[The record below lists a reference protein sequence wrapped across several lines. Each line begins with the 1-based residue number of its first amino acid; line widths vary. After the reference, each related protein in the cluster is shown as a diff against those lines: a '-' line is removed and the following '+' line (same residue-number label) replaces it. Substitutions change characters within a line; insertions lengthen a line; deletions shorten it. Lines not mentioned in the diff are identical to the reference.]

1 MGLFNRQ
8 IKKKPADENGKPKAG
23 APADGHDTNGHD
35 ANGHAEDVAQTDGDT
50 GGELFQVQ
58 TRETRSQRFV
68 GFVREKS
75 PHAIKELVPWVE
87 RARSTPEGR
96 TEFVEK
102 TKEVAW
108 QQADNTV
115 RAITAGMG
123 IADTRAFFRGD
134 PAIEKPNPRYKVH
147 VNAFFAHIRPKYYEK
162 SSTKFSHTWG
172 LGYLSFYMFMLE
184 TITGVILMV
193 FYTPSDRRAY
203 EDIVKIMTEVP
214 FGQLMRDLHR
224 VGAELMVLIVV
235 LHMTRVFLTGSFKPP
250 RTFTWL
256 TGVVL
261 LILTFA
267 LSFSGYLL
275 PWDQLAY
282 WAVTIG
288 TSMAKS
294 VPPKEIVG
302 YLSNL
307 IMRGGDTINQ
317 NGLLRFY
324 LMHVFAL
331 PALTVVL
338 ISVHYYRVAR
348 THGISV
354 PAGEEESPDP
364 AVRKAAKERIDYL
377 PELFTRELLWAAIAT
392 FLVIAYSAWIFH
404 APLQEHSDPLNTPL
418 HTTAPWYFLWI
429 QGLLK
434 DAFVLPAIRAVDY
447 GLNQGLIALGIQTA
461 EGFENNPMVC
471 LVCGYDSPAWQG
483 VIIPTMIIPA
493 LFLGVPYINEWWEK
507 FWGSKPSRQL
517 LKNRKGTVLVAIV
530 STIFMLVIWYQG
542 TPFYGVTAPPAV
554 EIGQAFMPAEG
565 VLPPV
570 PLVPDD
576 WGVVRRLGY
585 NNLPDGEYNL
595 ADYAV
600 PSQSNTEFERMLSAI
615 QQEIQRRGQ
624 LWAEGD
630 KVHGLPNPT
639 GTFLIEQFQQNGLKR
654 IELQVRWDP
663 KIVTPSDNGEYNRII
678 FLHENSL
685 YK

>member
-8 IKKKPADENGKPKAG
+8 VKKKTESGNGKTNG
-23 APADGHDTNGHD
+23 NGHGNGNGTNGHDTNGHD
-35 ANGHAEDVAQTDGDT
+35 IEVVPANGET
-50 GGELFQVQ
+50 GAELFDVKTEQ
-58 TRETRSQRFV
+58 TMPERLLDIAK
-68 GFVREKS
+68 EKS
-75 PHAIKELVPWVE
+75 PHAIQELIPWLE
-87 RARSTPEGR
+87 KARETPEGR
-96 TEFVEK
+96 SDLIEK

-115 RAITAGMG
+115 RAVTAGMG

-134 PAIEKPNPRYKVH
+134 PSIEKPNPRYRVH

-162 SSTKFSHTWG
+162 SSTKFSHTFG

-184 TITGVILMV
+184 TITGVILMI

-203 EDIVKIMTEVP
+203 EDIVKIMSAVP

-302 YLSNL
+302 FLSNL

-392 FLVIAYSAWIFH
+392 FLVVVYSAWVFH
-404 APLQEHSDPLNTPL
+404 APLQEHSDQLHTPL

-434 DAFVLPAIRAVDY
+434 DAFVLPAIRAADN

-461 EGFENNPMVC
+461 DGFKNNPLVC
-471 LVCGYDSPAWQG
+471 LVCGYDSPATQG

-507 FWGSKPSRQL
+507 FWGTKPSRQL
-517 LKNRKGTVLVAIV
+517 FKNRKGTVVVAVI
-530 STIFMLVIWYQG
+530 STIFMMVIWYQG

-554 EIGQAFMPAEG
+554 EVGQTFLPEEG

-576 WGVVRRLGY
+576 WGPVRRLGY
-585 NNLPDGEYNL
+585 ANLPDGDYQL
-595 ADYAV
+595 AQYAV
-600 PSQSNTEFERMLSAI
+600 PKPTDTEFERILSAI
-615 QQEIQRRGQ
+615 QQELERRGK
-624 LWAEGD
+624 LWEQGD
-630 KVHGLPNPT
+630 KTHGLPHPT
-639 GTFLIEQFQQNGLKR
+639 GEFVIQQWQKNGLKR
-654 IELQVRWDP
+654 MDLKIHWDP
-663 KIVTPSDNGEYNRII
+663 NIVSATDVGLYERIVY
-678 FLHENSL
+678 LDQDTV
-685 YK
+685 YR

>member
-8 IKKKPADENGKPKAG
+8 VKKKPANGDGKTNGGAG
-23 APADGHDTNGHD
+23 NGHGAEGHDTNGHGD
-35 ANGHAEDVAQTDGDT
+35 IPPQAEGENGA
-50 GGELFQVQ
+50 ELFEVKTSQ
-58 TRETRSQRFV
+58 TLPERLGEV
-68 GFVREKS
+68 AREKS
-75 PHAIKELVPWVE
+75 PHAIKALMPWLDD
-87 RARSTPEGR
+87 ARSSPEGR
-96 TEFVEK
+96 AGFIEK

-115 RAITAGMG
+115 RAISAGMG

-134 PAIEKPNPRYKVH
+134 PPIEKPNPRYKVH
-147 VNAFFAHIRPKYYEK
+147 VNAFFAHLRPKYYEK
-162 SSTKFSHTWG
+162 SSTKFSHTFG
-172 LGYLSFYMFMLE
+172 LGYLSVYMFLLE

-203 EDIVKIMTEVP
+203 EDIVKIMSAIP
-214 FGQLMRDLHR
+214 YGQLMRDLHR

-250 RTFTWL
+250 ARSFTWL
-256 TGVVL
+256 TGIVL
-261 LILTFA
+261 LVLTFA

-302 YLSNL
+302 YFSNL

-331 PALTVVL
+331 PAITLIL

-348 THGISV
+348 SHGISI
-354 PAGEEESPDP
+354 PAAEEEDPDP
-364 AVRKAAKERIDYL
+364 AVRKAARERIDYL
-377 PELFTRELLWAAIAT
+377 PELFTRELLWAAITT
-392 FLVIAYSAWIFH
+392 FLVVIYSAWVFH
-404 APLQEHSDPLNTPL
+404 APLQEHSNPLHTPL

-434 DAFVLPAIRAVDY
+434 DAFVLPAIRLLD
-447 GLNQGLIALGIQTA
+447 QTMISTA
-461 EGFENNPMVC
+461 KYIGVAMPPGSTIIVPF
-471 LVCGYDSPAWQG
+471 YDSPAWQG

-493 LFLGVPYINEWWEK
+493 LFFGVPYINEFWEK

-517 LKNRKGTVLVAIV
+517 LKNRKGTVVVAV
-530 STIFMLVIWYQG
+530 LSTIFMLVIWYQG

-554 EIGQAFMPAEG
+554 EIGQRFLPEEG

-576 WGVVRRLGY
+576 WGPIRRLGY
-585 NNLPDGEYNL
+585 ANIPVGEFQL
-595 ADYAV
+595 ADYSV
-600 PSQSNTEFERMLSAI
+600 PKTTFTPFERILSEM
-615 QQEIQRRGQ
+615 QQEIEKRGR
-624 LWAEGD
+624 LWEEGD
-630 KVHGLPNPT
+630 HEHGLPDPS
-639 GTFLIEQFQQNGLKR
+639 GTLIVEQFQANGLKR
-654 IELQVRWDP
+654 IELKTSWRKTSPTD
-663 KIVTPSDNGEYNRII
+663 TGEYRRVI
-678 FLHENSL
+678 FLHKNAV
-685 YK
+685 YQ

>member
-8 IKKKPADENGKPKAG
+8 VKKKPENGNGKPDANG
-23 APADGHDTNGHD
+23 HGTNGHDTNGHD
-35 ANGHAEDVAQTDGDT
+35 AEPVAPNAET
-50 GGELFQVQ
+50 GAELFEVK
-58 TRETRSQRFV
+58 TSETMGDRA
-68 GFVREKS
+68 GNALREKS
-75 PHAIKELVPWVE
+75 PHAIKSLMPWID
-87 RARSTPEGR
+87 RARSGPEGR
-96 TEFVEK
+96 TEFIEK

-115 RAITAGMG
+115 RAISAGMG

-134 PAIEKPNPRYKVH
+134 PPVEKPNPRYKVH
-147 VNAFFAHIRPKYYEK
+147 VNAFFAHLRPKYYEK
-162 SSTKFSHTWG
+162 ASTKFSHTFA
-172 LGYLSFYMFMLE
+172 LGYLSVYMFLLE
-184 TITGVILMV
+184 TLTGVILMV

-203 EDIVKIMTEVP
+203 EDIIKIMSAIP
-214 FGQLMRDLHR
+214 FGQLMRDIHR

-250 RTFTWL
+250 ARGFTWL
-256 TGVVL
+256 TGVIL

-302 YLSNL
+302 YYSNL

-324 LMHVFAL
+324 LMHVFGL
-331 PALTVVL
+331 PAITLVL

-348 THGISV
+348 SHGISL
-354 PAGEEESPDP
+354 PAGEEEDPDP

-377 PELFTRELLWAAIAT
+377 PELFTRELLWAAITT
-392 FLVIAYSAWIFH
+392 FLVTAYSAFVFH
-404 APLQEHSDPLNTPL
+404 APLQEHSNPLHTPL

-434 DAFVLPAIRAVDY
+434 DAFILPALRVVD
-447 GLNQGLIALGIQTA
+447 QS
-461 EGFENNPMVC
+461 MVAAANAAGANMPPGSTII
-471 LVCGYDSPAWQG
+471 VPYYDSAAWMG
-483 VIIPTMIIPA
+483 VIVPTMIIPA

-507 FWGSKPSRQL
+507 FWGTKPSRQL
-517 LKNRKGTVLVAIV
+517 LKNRKGTVVVAIL

-554 EIGQAFMPAEG
+554 EIGQTFLPEEG

-576 WGVVRRLGY
+576 WGPIRRLGY
-585 NNLPDGEYNL
+585 ANLPDGEYDL
-595 ADYAV
+595 ADYAL
-600 PSQSNTEFERMLSAI
+600 PKTTYTEFERILSAM
-615 QQEIQRRGQ
+615 QQEIMKRGRE
-624 LWAEGD
+624 WEEGNTT
-630 KVHGLPNPT
+630 HGLPDPT
-639 GTFLIEQFQQNGLKR
+639 GTFKVEQWQTNGLKR
-654 IELQVRWDP
+654 INL
-663 KIVTPSDNGEYNRII
+663 KINWRKTSPSDTGEYDRVIY
-678 FLHENSL
+678 LQENAV
-685 YK
+685 YQ

>member
-8 IKKKPADENGKPKAG
+8 IKKKSANGDAKSTGNGQAVSHDTG
-23 APADGHDTNGHD
+23 GHDTNGHD
-35 ANGHAEDVAQTDGDT
+35 EDVVKANGET
-50 GGELFQVQ
+50 GAELFEVKTRQ
-58 TRETRSQRFV
+58 TMPERLLGVARER
-68 GFVREKS
+68 S
-75 PHAIKELVPWVE
+75 PHAIKELIPWLE
-87 RARSTPEGR
+87 RARSSPEGR
-96 TEFVEK
+96 AELVEK

-115 RAITAGMG
+115 RAVTAGMG
-123 IADTRAFFRGD
+123 VADTRAFFRGD
-134 PAIEKPNPRYKVH
+134 PAIEKPNPRYKIH

-162 SSTKFSHTWG
+162 SSTKFSHTFG
-172 LGYLSFYMFMLE
+172 LGYLSFYMFVLE

-203 EDIVKIMTEVP
+203 EDIVKIMAAVP

-250 RTFTWL
+250 RSFTWL

-331 PALTVVL
+331 PAITLVL

-392 FLVIAYSAWIFH
+392 FLVVVYSAWIFH
-404 APLQEHSDPLNTPL
+404 APLQEHSDPLHTPL

-434 DAFVLPAIRAVDY
+434 DAFVLPAIRAADY
-447 GLNQGLIALGIQTA
+447 GLNQGLIALGVQTA
-461 EGFENNPMVC
+461 DGYRNNPLVC

-483 VIIPTMIIPA
+483 VIIPTMIIPV

-507 FWGSKPSRQL
+507 FWGTKPSRQL
-517 LKNRKGTVLVAIV
+517 FKHRKGTVLVAVI
-530 STIFMLVIWYQG
+530 STIFMMVIWYQG

-554 EIGQAFMPAEG
+554 EVGQTFIPEEG

-576 WGVVRRLGY
+576 WGPIRRLGY
-585 NNLPDGEYNL
+585 ANLPDGEYDL
-595 ADYAV
+595 AQYAI
-600 PSQSNTEFERMLSAI
+600 PQPGYTEFERILSGI
-615 QQEIQRRGQ
+615 QQEIERRDD
-624 LWAEGD
+624 LWEEGD
-630 KVHGLPNPT
+630 ITHGLPNPT
-639 GTFLIEQFQQNGLKR
+639 GRLFVEQWQENGLKR
-654 IELQVRWDP
+654 IELQVRWQP
-663 KIVTPSDNGEYNRII
+663 NIVSPTDIGQYDRII
-678 FLHENSL
+678 YLHRDSI

>member
-1 MGLFNRQ
+1 MGLFNR
-8 IKKKPADENGKPKAG
+8 KVKTKPVDGSGK
-23 APADGHDTNGHD
+23 ADGDGRGP
-35 ANGHAEDVAQTDGDT
+35 NGHADESVSQDGEQ
-50 GGELFQVQ
+50 GAELFEVK
-58 TRETRSQRFV
+58 TAPSLPERIGAVARD
-68 GFVREKS
+68 KA
-75 PHAIKELVPWVE
+75 PHAIKELMPWLDK
-87 RARSTPEGR
+87 ARSGPEGR
-96 TEFVEK
+96 AEFIEK

-115 RAITAGMG
+115 RAVSAGMG
-123 IADTRAFFRGD
+123 VADTRAFFRGD
-134 PAIEKPNPRYKVH
+134 PPVEKPNPRYKVH

-162 SSTKFSHTWG
+162 SSTKFSHTFA
-172 LGYLSFYMFMLE
+172 LGYLSFYMFVLE

-203 EDIVKIMTEVP
+203 EDIVEIMAAIP
-214 FGQLMRDLHR
+214 YGQLMRDLHR

-250 RTFTWL
+250 ARSFTWL

-302 YLSNL
+302 YFSNL

-331 PALTVVL
+331 PAITLIL

-348 THGISV
+348 SHGISL

-377 PELFTRELLWAAIAT
+377 PELFTRELLWAAITT
-392 FLVIAYSAWIFH
+392 FLVTVYSAWVFH
-404 APLQEHSDPLNTPL
+404 APLQEHSNPLHTPL

-434 DAFVLPAIRAVDY
+434 DAFVLPAIRAVD
-447 GLNQGLIALGIQTA
+447 QSMIAAANAFGANMPPGSTIIVP
-461 EGFENNPMVC
+461 F
-471 LVCGYDSPAWQG
+471 YDSPAWQG

-517 LKNRKGTVLVAIV
+517 LKNRKGTVVVAIL

-554 EIGQAFMPAEG
+554 EVGQTFLPEEG

-576 WGVVRRLGY
+576 WGAIRRLGY
-585 NNLPDGEYNL
+585 ANVPVGEYDL
-595 ADYAV
+595 AEYGE
-600 PSQSNTEFERMLSAI
+600 PRTTYTEFERILAAM
-615 QQEIQRRGQ
+615 QQEITKRGR
-624 LWAEGD
+624 LWVEGD
-630 KVHGLPNPT
+630 TTHGLPNPR
-639 GTFLIEQFQQNGLKR
+639 GTFTVEQWQPNGLKR
-654 IELQVRWDP
+654 IDMYIQWD
-663 KIVTPSDNGEYNRII
+663 KISPSDTGEYHRVIY
-678 FLHENSL
+678 LHENAN

>member
-8 IKKKPADENGKPKAG
+8 VKKKSTNGKATTNGDG
-23 APADGHDTNGHD
+23 ANGHDTNGHD
-35 ANGHAEDVAQTDGDT
+35 NGNAPVAPENGTELFEVKTSQSMPERLLDVAK
-50 GGELFQVQ
+50 
-58 TRETRSQRFV
+58 
-68 GFVREKS
+68 EKS
-75 PHAIKELVPWVE
+75 PHSIKELIPWLE
-87 RARSTPEGR
+87 KAREGGEGR
-96 TEFVEK
+96 AEFIEK

-115 RAITAGMG
+115 RAVSAGMG

-147 VNAFFAHIRPKYYEK
+147 VNAFFAHLRPKYYEK

-172 LGYLSFYMFMLE
+172 LGYLSLYMFLLE

-203 EDIVKIMTEVP
+203 EDIVKIMSAIP
-214 FGQLMRDLHR
+214 FGQLMRDIHR

-235 LHMTRVFLTGSFKPP
+235 LHMTRVFFTGSFKPP
-250 RTFTWL
+250 RSFTWL

-302 YLSNL
+302 YYSNL

-331 PALTVVL
+331 PAITLVL
-338 ISVHYYRVAR
+338 ISVHYYKVAR
-348 THGISV
+348 AHGISV

-392 FLVIAYSAWIFH
+392 FLVIVYSAWVFH
-404 APLQEHSDPLNTPL
+404 APLQEHSDPLHTPL

-434 DAFVLPAIRAVDY
+434 DAFVLPAIRAIDQTIISGVKLVGVDMPP
-447 GLNQGLIALGIQTA
+447 GSTIIVPL
-461 EGFENNPMVC
+461 
-471 LVCGYDSPAWQG
+471 YDSPAWMG

-507 FWGSKPSRQL
+507 FWGTKPSRQL
-517 LKNRKGTVLVAIV
+517 LKNRKGTVVVAIL

-554 EIGQAFMPAEG
+554 EIGQTFIPEEG

-576 WGVVRRLGY
+576 WGPVRRLGY
-585 NNLPDGEYNL
+585 DNLPDGEYNL
-595 ADYAV
+595 SDYIV
-600 PSQSNTEFERMLSAI
+600 PRSNSTEFERMLSAM
-615 QQEIQRRGQ
+615 QQEIMRRGR
-624 LWAEGD
+624 LWEEGD
-630 KVHGLPNPT
+630 RNHGIPNPR
-639 GTFLIEQFQQNGLKR
+639 GIFHVEQWQDNLKR
-654 IELQVRWDP
+654 IELEIQWD
-663 KIVTPSDNGEYNRII
+663 KTAPSDNGVYNRII
-678 FLHENSL
+678 YLNRNAI

>member
-8 IKKKPADENGKPKAG
+8 VKKKTENGNGKANG
-23 APADGHDTNGHD
+23 NAPNGHDTNGHD
-35 ANGHAEDVAQTDGDT
+35 VPPSPET
-50 GGELFQVQ
+50 GEGGAELFDVK
-58 TRETRSQRFV
+58 TSETMGDRV
-68 GFVREKS
+68 GGALRDKS
-75 PHAIKELVPWVE
+75 PHAIKALMPWIDK
-87 RARSTPEGR
+87 ARSGPEGR
-96 TEFVEK
+96 AEFIDK

-108 QQADNTV
+108 VQADNTV
-115 RAITAGMG
+115 RAISAGMG

-134 PAIEKPNPRYKVH
+134 PPIEKPNPRYKVH
-147 VNAFFAHIRPKYYEK
+147 VNAFFAHLRPKYYEK
-162 SSTKFSHTWG
+162 ASTKFSHTFA
-172 LGYLSFYMFMLE
+172 LGYLSIYMFLLE

-203 EDIVKIMTEVP
+203 EDIVKIMSSIP
-214 FGQLMRDLHR
+214 YGQLMRDLHR

-250 RTFTWL
+250 RSFTWL

-302 YLSNL
+302 YFSNL

-331 PALTVVL
+331 PAITLVL

-348 THGISV
+348 SHGISL
-354 PAGEEESPDP
+354 PAAEEEDPDP

-377 PELFTRELLWAAIAT
+377 PELFTRELLWAAITT
-392 FLVIAYSAWIFH
+392 FLVVVYSAYVFH
-404 APLQEHSDPLNTPL
+404 APLQEHSNPLHTPL

-434 DAFVLPAIRAVDY
+434 DAFVLPAIRALD
-447 GLNQGLIALGIQTA
+447 QLIISSVKYIGVVMPPGSTIIVPL
-461 EGFENNPMVC
+461 
-471 LVCGYDSPAWQG
+471 YDSPAWMG
-483 VIIPTMIIPA
+483 VILPTMIIPA
-493 LFLGVPYINEWWEK
+493 LFFGVPYINEWWEK

-517 LKNRKGTVLVAIV
+517 LKNRKGTVVVAIL

-554 EIGQAFMPAEG
+554 EIGQAFLPEEG

-576 WGVVRRLGY
+576 WGPIRRLGY
-585 NNLPDGEYNL
+585 ENLPDGEYDL
-595 ADYAV
+595 AEYAV
-600 PSQSNTEFERMLSAI
+600 PKTTYTEFERILSAI
-615 QQEIQRRGQ
+615 QQEIMRRGQ

-630 KVHGLPNPT
+630 TEHGLPEPT
-639 GTFLIEQFQQNGLKR
+639 GVFTIEQWQPNGLKR
-654 IELQVRWDP
+654 IELQINWT
-663 KIVTPSDNGEYNRII
+663 KTTPSDTGEFKRVIYLQQDTR
-678 FLHENSL
+678 
-685 YK
+685 YQ

>member
-1 MGLFNRQ
+1 MGLFNR
-8 IKKKPADENGKPKAG
+8 KVKTKPVNETPKTDGNGHG
-23 APADGHDTNGHD
+23 TDGHAGDAEPTNGG
-35 ANGHAEDVAQTDGDT
+35 NGA
-50 GGELFQVQ
+50 ELFEVK
-58 TRETRSQRFV
+58 TSLSLSERLGAAARERA
-68 GFVREKS
+68 
-75 PHAIKELVPWVE
+75 PHAIKELIPWIDK
-87 RARSTPEGR
+87 ARSGPAGR
-96 TEFVEK
+96 AEFIDK
-102 TKEVAW
+102 TKESAW

-115 RAITAGMG
+115 RAVSAGMG
-123 IADTRAFFRGD
+123 LADTRAFFRGD
-134 PAIEKPNPRYKVH
+134 PPVEKPNPRYKVH
-147 VNAFFAHIRPKYYEK
+147 VNAFFAHLRPKYYEK
-162 SSTKFSHTWG
+162 SSTKFSHTFG
-172 LGYLSFYMFMLE
+172 LGYLSFYMFVLE

-203 EDIVKIMTEVP
+203 EDIVEIMSTIP
-214 FGQLMRDLHR
+214 YGQLMRDLHR

-250 RTFTWL
+250 ARGFTWL
-256 TGVVL
+256 TGIVL

-302 YLSNL
+302 YFSNL

-331 PALTVVL
+331 PAITLIL

-348 THGISV
+348 SHGISL
-354 PAGEEESPDP
+354 PAAEEESPDP
-364 AVRKAAKERIDYL
+364 NVRKAAKERVDYL
-377 PELFTRELLWAAIAT
+377 PELFTRELLWAAVVT
-392 FLVIAYSAWIFH
+392 FLVTAYSAWIFH
-404 APLQEHSDPLNTPL
+404 APLQEHSNPLHTPL

-434 DAFVLPAIRAVDY
+434 DAFVLPALRAVDQSMIAVA
-447 GLNQGLIALGIQTA
+447 NALGANMPPGSTIIVP
-461 EGFENNPMVC
+461 F
-471 LVCGYDSPAWQG
+471 YDSPAWQG

-493 LFLGVPYINEWWEK
+493 LFLGVPYINEFWEK

-517 LKNRKGTVLVAIV
+517 LKHRKGTVIVAIL

-542 TPFYGVTAPPAV
+542 TPFYGVAAPPAV
-554 EIGQAFMPAEG
+554 EVGQTFLPEEG

-576 WGVVRRLGY
+576 WGPIRQLGY
-585 NNLPDGEYNL
+585 ANLPDGEYDL
-595 ADYAV
+595 AQYAT
-600 PSQSNTEFERMLSAI
+600 PRESYTEFERVLAGM
-615 QQEIQRRGQ
+615 QQEILKRGAI
-624 LWAEGD
+624 WNSGD
-630 KVHGLPNPT
+630 KTHGLPNPR
-639 GTFLIEQFQQNGLKR
+639 GTFTVEQWQQNGLKR
-654 IELQVRWDP
+654 LDFHIQWD
-663 KIVTPSDNGEYNRII
+663 KMTPSDTGEYHRVIY
-678 FLHENSL
+678 LHEDAN

>member
-8 IKKKPADENGKPKAG
+8 VKKKTTNGNGKENGDAH
-23 APADGHDTNGHD
+23 DGHDTNGHD
-35 ANGHAEDVAQTDGDT
+35 NEQAPAASEPGA
-50 GGELFQVQ
+50 ELFDVK
-58 TRETRSQRFV
+58 TSETMGDRV
-68 GFVREKS
+68 GETLREKS
-75 PHAIKELVPWVE
+75 PHAIRSLMPWLD
-87 RARSTPEGR
+87 RARSSPEGR
-96 TEFVEK
+96 AEFIEK

-108 QQADNTV
+108 VQADNTM
-115 RAITAGMG
+115 RAISAGMG

-134 PAIEKPNPRYKVH
+134 PPIEKPNPRYKVH
-147 VNAFFAHIRPKYYEK
+147 VNAFFAHLRPKYYEK
-162 SSTKFSHTWG
+162 ASTKFSHTFA
-172 LGYLSFYMFMLE
+172 LGYLSVYMFMLE

-203 EDIVKIMTEVP
+203 EDIVKIMSSIP

-235 LHMTRVFLTGSFKPP
+235 LHMTRVFLTDSFKTPA
-250 RTFTWL
+250 RGFTWL

-302 YLSNL
+302 YFSNL

-331 PALTVVL
+331 PAITLVL

-348 THGISV
+348 SHGISL
-354 PAGEEESPDP
+354 PAAEEEDPDP
-364 AVRKAAKERIDYL
+364 AARKAAKERVDYL

-392 FLVIAYSAWIFH
+392 FLVVVYSAFIFH
-404 APLQEHSDPLNTPL
+404 APLQEHSNPLHTPL

-434 DAFVLPAIRAVDY
+434 DAFVLPAIRFID
-447 GLNQGLIALGIQTA
+447 QT
-461 EGFENNPMVC
+461 MVSTVKFIGVAMPPGSTI
-471 LVCGYDSPAWQG
+471 LVPFYDSPAWMG
-483 VIIPTMIIPA
+483 VIIPTMLIPA

-517 LKNRKGTVLVAIV
+517 LKNRKGTVVVAV
-530 STIFMLVIWYQG
+530 LSTIFMMVIWYQG

-554 EIGQAFMPAEG
+554 EIGQTFLPEEG

-576 WGVVRRLGY
+576 WGPIRRLGY
-585 NNLPDGEYNL
+585 ANIPDGEYIL
-595 ADYAV
+595 SDYAV
-600 PSQSNTEFERMLSAI
+600 PKTTNTEFERILSAM
-615 QQEIQRRGQ
+615 QQEIMKRGRE
-624 LWAEGD
+624 WEEGNTT
-630 KVHGLPNPT
+630 HGLPNPS
-639 GTFLIEQFQQNGLKR
+639 GTFVVEQWQPNGLKR
-654 IELQVRWDP
+654 INLKVNWDKTSPTDTEEYDRVIYLQ
-663 KIVTPSDNGEYNRII
+663 
-678 FLHENSL
+678 ENAK
-685 YK
+685 YQ

>member
-8 IKKKPADENGKPKAG
+8 IKKKTENGNGKPTG
-23 APADGHDTNGHD
+23 NGHAPNGHDTNGHD
-35 ANGHAEDVAQTDGDT
+35 APEAQANGDG
-50 GGELFQVQ
+50 GAELFQVK
-58 TRETRSQRFV
+58 TSESMSDRAGSAL
-68 GFVREKS
+68 REKS
-75 PHAIKELVPWVE
+75 PHAIKALMPWIDK
-87 RARSTPEGR
+87 ARSGPEGR
-96 TEFVEK
+96 AEFVDK

-115 RAITAGMG
+115 RAISAGMG

-134 PAIEKPNPRYKVH
+134 PPVEKPNPRYKVH

-162 SSTKFSHTWG
+162 ASTKFSHTFG
-172 LGYLSFYMFMLE
+172 LGYLSVYMFLLE

-203 EDIVKIMTEVP
+203 EDIIKIMSAIP
-214 FGQLMRDLHR
+214 FGQLMRDIHR

-250 RTFTWL
+250 ARGFTWI
-256 TGVVL
+256 TGVIL

-302 YLSNL
+302 YFSNL

-324 LMHVFAL
+324 LMHVFGL
-331 PALTVVL
+331 PAITLVL

-348 THGISV
+348 SHGISL
-354 PAGEEESPDP
+354 PAAEEEDPDP

-377 PELFTRELLWAAIAT
+377 PELFTRELLWAAITT
-392 FLVIAYSAWIFH
+392 FLVVAYSAFVFH
-404 APLQEHSDPLNTPL
+404 APLQEHSNPLHTPL

-434 DAFVLPAIRAVDY
+434 DAFVLPALRVIDQSVVA
-447 GLNQGLIALGIQTA
+447 TA
-461 EGFENNPMVC
+461 NAFGANMPPGYTI
-471 LVCGYDSPAWQG
+471 LVPYYDSAAWMG

-517 LKNRKGTVLVAIV
+517 LKNRKGTVVVAV
-530 STIFMLVIWYQG
+530 LSTIFMLVIWYQG
-542 TPFYGVTAPPAV
+542 TPFYGVTAPPAI
-554 EIGQAFMPAEG
+554 EIGQTFLPEEG

-576 WGVVRRLGY
+576 WGPIRRLGY
-585 NNLPDGEYNL
+585 ANVPDGEYML
-595 ADYAV
+595 EEYRTPKATY
-600 PSQSNTEFERMLSAI
+600 TEFERILSGI
-615 QQEIQRRGQ
+615 QQEIDKRGQ
-624 LWAEGD
+624 LWEEGD
-630 KVHGLPNPT
+630 ITHGLPNPR
-639 GTFLIEQFQQNGLKR
+639 GTFTAEQWQNNGLKR
-654 IELQVRWDP
+654 LDLKIEWTP
-663 KIVTPSDNGEYNRII
+663 MTPSDNGFYNRVI
-678 FLHENSL
+678 FLHENAQ
-685 YK
+685 YQ

>member
-8 IKKKPADENGKPKAG
+8 VKRKTENGNGKTNG
-23 APADGHDTNGHD
+23 NGHTNGNGTNGHDTNGHGDD
-35 ANGHAEDVAQTDGDT
+35 AVQPQGEQGA
-50 GGELFQVQ
+50 ELFEVKVEQ
-58 TRETRSQRFV
+58 TMPERLLDIAK
-68 GFVREKS
+68 EKS
-75 PHAIKELVPWVE
+75 PHAIKELIPWIE
-87 RARSTPEGR
+87 KARETTEGR
-96 TEFVEK
+96 AELIEK

-115 RAITAGMG
+115 RAVTAGMG

-162 SSTKFSHTWG
+162 SSTKFSHTFG

-184 TITGVILMV
+184 TITGVILMI

-203 EDIVKIMTEVP
+203 EDIVKIMSAVP

-302 YLSNL
+302 FLSNL

-392 FLVIAYSAWIFH
+392 FLVVAYSAWVFH
-404 APLQEHSDPLNTPL
+404 APLQEHSDQLHTPL

-434 DAFVLPAIRAVDY
+434 DAFVLPAIRAADN

-461 EGFENNPMVC
+461 DGFKNNPLVC
-471 LVCGYDSPAWQG
+471 LVCGYDSPATQG

-507 FWGSKPSRQL
+507 FWGTKPSRQL
-517 LKNRKGTVLVAIV
+517 FKNRKGTVVVAV
-530 STIFMLVIWYQG
+530 LSTIFMMVIWYQG

-554 EIGQAFMPAEG
+554 EVGQMFLPEEG
-565 VLPPV
+565 ILPPV

-576 WGVVRRLGY
+576 WGPVRRLGY
-585 NNLPDGEYNL
+585 ANLPDGTYDL
-595 ADYAV
+595 TKYAV
-600 PSQSNTEFERMLSAI
+600 PSPTDTEFERILSAM
-615 QQEIQRRGQ
+615 QQELDRRGK
-624 LWAEGD
+624 LWQEGD
-630 KVHGLPNPT
+630 ITHGLPHP
-639 GTFLIEQFQQNGLKR
+639 GGILVIEQWQKNGLKR
-654 IELQVRWDP
+654 IDFKIHWDP
-663 KIVTPSDNGEYNRII
+663 NIVSATDVGTYDRVIY
-678 FLHENSL
+678 LDQDTV

>member
-8 IKKKPADENGKPKAG
+8 VKKKTTNGSSAAQDNG
-23 APADGHDTNGHD
+23 HAANGHDTNGHGTEGVPVTSE
-35 ANGHAEDVAQTDGDT
+35 AGE
-50 GGELFQVQ
+50 ELFQVK
-58 TRETRSQRFV
+58 TSQSLPERLIDV
-68 GFVREKS
+68 AKERS
-75 PHAIKELVPWVE
+75 PHAIKELIPWIE
-87 RARSTPEGR
+87 KARESGEGR
-96 TEFVEK
+96 SEFIEK

-115 RAITAGMG
+115 RAVTAGMG

-134 PAIEKPNPRYKVH
+134 PPLEKPNPRYKVH

-162 SSTKFSHTWG
+162 SSTKFSHTFG
-172 LGYLSFYMFMLE
+172 LGYLSFYMFVLE

-203 EDIVKIMTEVP
+203 EDIVKIMAAIP

-331 PALTVVL
+331 PAITLVL

-348 THGISV
+348 THGISI
-354 PAGEEESPDP
+354 PAAEEESPDP
-364 AVRKAAKERIDYL
+364 AIRKAAKERIDYL
-377 PELFTRELLWAAIAT
+377 PEIFTRELLWAAIAT
-392 FLVIAYSAWIFH
+392 FLVIAYSAFVFH
-404 APLQEHSDPLNTPL
+404 APLQEHSNPLHTPL

-434 DAFVLPAIRAVDY
+434 DAFVLPAIRALD
-447 GLNQGLIALGIQTA
+447 QFLIGTA
-461 EGFENNPMVC
+461 QYIGVAMPPGSTI
-471 LVCGYDSPAWQG
+471 LVPFYDSPAWQG

-517 LKNRKGTVLVAIV
+517 LKNRKGTVLVAVI
-530 STIFMLVIWYQG
+530 STIFMMVIWYQG
-542 TPFYGVTAPPAV
+542 TPFYGVTAPPSV
-554 EIGQAFMPAEG
+554 EIGQTFIPEEG

-576 WGVVRRLGY
+576 WGPVRRLGY
-585 NNLPDGEYNL
+585 EGVPDGTYDL
-595 ADYAV
+595 AQYPVPQADY
-600 PSQSNTEFERMLSAI
+600 TEFQRLLSAI
-615 QQEIQRRGQ
+615 QQEIQRRGK
-624 LWAEGD
+624 LWQDGD
-630 KVHGLPNPT
+630 QKHGLPNPKGVLT
-639 GTFLIEQFQQNGLKR
+639 IEQWQQNGLKR
-654 IELQVRWDP
+654 IDLAITWD
-663 KIVTPSDNGEYNRII
+663 KITPTDTGKYNRVIY
-678 FLHENSL
+678 LHKNAN

>member
-8 IKKKPADENGKPKAG
+8 VKKKT
-23 APADGHDTNGHD
+23 TNGSGVTNGNGH
-35 ANGHAEDVAQTDGDT
+35 ANGHEPEPHTNGNAPLDGENGAD
-50 GGELFQVQ
+50 LFQIKTRQ
-58 TRETRSQRFV
+58 TLPERVSKVARERA
-68 GFVREKS
+68 
-75 PHAIKELVPWVE
+75 PHAIKELIPWLDK
-87 RARSTPEGR
+87 ARSSPEGR
-96 TEFVEK
+96 AEFIEK
-102 TKEVAW
+102 TREVAW
-108 QQADNTV
+108 QQLDTTT
-115 RAITAGMG
+115 RAVTAGMG
-123 IADTRAFFRGD
+123 VADTRAFFRGD
-134 PAIEKPNPRYKVH
+134 APIEKPNPRYKIH

-162 SSTKFSHTWG
+162 SSTKFSHTFG
-172 LGYLSFYMFMLE
+172 LGYLSAYMFFLE
-184 TITGVILMV
+184 TITGLILMV

-203 EDIVKIMTEVP
+203 EDIVKIMSAIP

-250 RTFTWL
+250 RAFTWL

-307 IMRGGDTINQ
+307 ILRGGDTINQ

-331 PALTVVL
+331 PGITLIF

-348 THGISV
+348 THGISI

-377 PELFTRELLWAAIAT
+377 PELFTRELLWAAVAT
-392 FLVIAYSAWIFH
+392 FLVVVYSAWVFH
-404 APLQEHSDPLNTPL
+404 APLQEHSNPLRTPL

-434 DAFVLPAIRAVDY
+434 DAFVLPAIRAIDTTITSTAQFIGVY
-447 GLNQGLIALGIQTA
+447 IPQGT
-461 EGFENNPMVC
+461 VC
-471 LVCGYDSPAWQG
+471 FVCVYDSPAWMG

-517 LKNRKGTVLVAIV
+517 LKNRKGTVVVAV
-530 STIFMLVIWYQG
+530 LSTIFMMVIWYQG
-542 TPFYGVTAPPAV
+542 TPFFGVTAPPAV
-554 EIGQAFMPAEG
+554 EMGQMFLPEEG
-565 VLPPV
+565 ILPPV

-576 WGVVRRLGY
+576 WGPVRKLGY
-585 NNLPDGEYNL
+585 EKLPNGTYDLSQYK
-595 ADYAV
+595 V
-600 PSQSNTEFERMLSAI
+600 PKATDTEFERILSAM
-615 QQEIQRRGQ
+615 QQEIERRGG
-624 LWAEGD
+624 LWASGNRTR
-630 KVHGLPNPT
+630 GLPNPR
-639 GTFLIEQFQQNGLKR
+639 GTFTIQQWQANGLKR
-654 IELQVRWDP
+654 INLLLEWD
-663 KIVTPSDNGEYNRII
+663 KVTPSDTGKYDRVIYLSKNAVY
-678 FLHENSL
+678 
-685 YK
+685 